1 MRPPPPDW
9 PRISSCAF
17 YLDAAKAIDWLC
29 DAFGFEVRLRV
40 EDDEGGIVHSELVY
54 GDGLVM
60 VSQELRE
67 SDRPWKHYMRSPRSL
82 DGRTTQS
89 MMIFV
94 DDVDAHCAHARSRGA
109 TVVEEPAT
117 HDYGDD
123 YWTDRSYGALDPEG
137 HLWWIT
143 QRLRNPKPR

>member
-1 MRPPPPDW
+1 M
-9 PRISSCAF
+9 
-17 YLDAAKAIDWLC
+17 
-29 DAFGFEVRLRV
+29 RV

-67 SDRPWKHYMRSPRSL
+67 SDRTWKHYMRSPRSL

-94 DDVDAHCAHARSRGA
+94 DDVDAHCAHARSHGA

-123 YWTDRSYGALDPEG
+123 YWTDSYGALDLEG
-137 HLWWIT
+137 HL
-143 QRLRNPKPR
+143 